1 MKRVYRV
8 YALKNVAQFMVR
20 SLIGYEQRRRYAY
33 GGVME
38 DVEAGE
44 DNESDDGDE
53 ADEATAEED
62 GG

>member
-1 MKRVYRV
+1 
-8 YALKNVAQFMVR
+8 MVR
-20 SLIGYEQRRRYAY
+20 SLIRYEQWRRYAY
-33 GGVME
+33 GGVVQ

-53 ADEATAEED
+53 ADEATAEEN